1 MTILNVRE
9 IDHHLVADEIDALL
23 LEAKVDTYK
32 WMQIARLL
40 DEILRKADCLEQELE
55 WHEDQLLFVELE
67 KEEAT

>member
-9 IDHHLVADEIDALL
+9 IDHHIVADEIDALL

-55 WHEDQLLFVELE
+55 WYEDELFFVKLK